1 LIDSFLPF
9 PRTNIAMSDQS
20 VSPIQRLRAIMA
32 RLRAPDGCPWDR
44 EQDFSTIAPFT
55 IEEAYEVDEAIR
67 RGDRGALKDELGDL
81 LFQVVFH
88 ARLAEEEGSFDLDQ
102 VAEGMADKLV
112 RRHPHVFGDG
122 HYASEA
128 EQSAGWEA
136 IKAAERA
143 EKGEQSAMDD
153 VPLALPALARATKLG
168 KRASRVGFDWPDRAG
183 PLDKVREELDE
194 LQEAMD
200 EDQGRARL
208 EAELGDLL
216 FAVTNVARHLKLDPE
231 KALRQCNAKFERR
244 FRAVESGLKAD
255 GRDTR
260 SASLAEMDALWD
272 AAKLNETGHD

>member
-1 LIDSFLPF
+1 
-9 PRTNIAMSDQS
+9 ME
-20 VSPIQRLRAIMA
+20 RLRAVMA

-44 EQDFSTIAPFT
+44 EQDFSSIAPFT

-67 RGDRGALKDELGDL
+67 LGDRQALKDELGDL
-81 LFQVVFH
+81 LFQVIFH
-88 ARLAEEEGSFDLDQ
+88 ARMAEEEGVFDLDD
-102 VAEGMADKLV
+102 VAEGMTEKLI

-122 HYASEA
+122 HYDSEEA
-128 EQSAGWEA
+128 QTAGWEA

-143 EKGEQSAMDD
+143 EKGEHSALDD

-168 KRASRVGFDWPDRAG
+168 KRASRVGFDWPDRSG

-244 FRAVESGLKAD
+244 FRAVESGLKAE
-255 GRDTR
+255 GRNTAG
-260 SASLAEMDALWD
+260 ASLADMDALWD
-272 AAKLNETGHD
+272 AAKLKETGND